1 MKVRI
6 LPPEDMLDAELEM
19 PLSKSM
25 SVRAAAMAAAGA
37 AYDGMLA
44 ECADVEAMRRVAE
57 TRAGVADAD
66 RKSVV

>member
-6 LPPEDMLDAELEM
+6 LPPGDMLDAELEM

-37 AYDGMLA
+37 AHVCGLHTL
-44 ECADVEAMRRVAE
+44 RHN
-57 TRAGVADAD
+57 
-66 RKSVV
+66 

>member
-25 SVRAAAMAAAGA
+25 SVRAAAMAPGGGA
-37 AYDGMLA
+37 N
-44 ECADVEAMRRVAE
+44 
-57 TRAGVADAD
+57 
-66 RKSVV
+66 